1 MSQFLSQFQAWKY
14 MIMTVVY
21 SESATLDLAVPVDLA
36 VNGGA
41 VTYTHG
47 SVVGGGGD
55 KHTAPIPAADSNQKD
70 GGPS

>member
-41 VTYTHG
+41 ATYTHG
-47 SVVGGGGD
+47 SVTHIFEPTRLRRISSAVYCLN
-55 KHTAPIPAADSNQKD
+55 KKKRR
-70 GGPS
+70 